1 MSEQVDAS
9 EIKAGIEAIL
19 MVADQ
24 PVSPGQLAE
33 IMGVPKEDI
42 EIAAADLIQ
51 SYAGQGRGFV
61 LQRVA
66 GGLRFQSHPDQH
78 SLVERFVLDGQ
89 VSRLSAAAL
98 ETMAIIAYKQPI
110 SRNQISAIR
119 GVNAEGVV
127 RTLEARGYVSE
138 LARDPG
144 PGRASLYGTTVAFLE
159 RLGLNSIDELPPLGQ
174 FVPGADVVEALET
187 TLLVNPDMSADAA
200 TDGLD
205 DSAFDVAALAAA
217 APADD
222 YAEENAE
229 HDDVESGDQSDAADA
244 DAPDP
249 DDDDFHAFSDLVSS
263 NGDLSEE
270 A

>member
-1 MSEQVDAS
+1 MTEAVDS
-9 EIKAGIEAIL
+9 VEVKAAIEAIL

-24 PVSPGQLAE
+24 PVSPTQLSE
-33 IMGVPKEDI
+33 IIGASKEDI

-51 SYAGQGRGFV
+51 SYASQGRGFV

-66 GGLRFQSHPDQH
+66 GGLRFQSHPDQAPI
-78 SLVERFVLDGQ
+78 VERFVLDGQ
-89 VSRLSAAAL
+89 ATRLSAAAL

-144 PGRASLYGTTVAFLE
+144 PGRASLYGTTPAFLE
-159 RLGLNSIDELPPLGQ
+159 RLGLNSVDELPPLGQ

-187 TLLVNPDMSADAA
+187 TLMVNPTSSGDAA
-200 TDGLD
+200 LDSLD
-205 DSAFDVAALAAA
+205 DSAFDVAAVAAA
-217 APADD
+217 APSDD
-222 YAEENAE
+222 YAEEGA
-229 HDDVESGDQSDAADA
+229 DDDAHESSDGVDGDQHDVDGI
-244 DAPDP
+244 
-249 DDDDFHAFSDLVSS
+249 VSL

>member
-1 MSEQVDAS
+1 MSDAVDAAAV
-9 EIKAGIEAIL
+9 KAAIEAIL

-24 PVSPGQLAE
+24 PVSPTQLAD
-33 IMGVPKEDI
+33 IIGVTKEEI

-51 SYAGQGRGFV
+51 SYASQGRGFV

-66 GGLRFQSHPDQH
+66 GGLRFQSHPDQAPI
-78 SLVERFVLDGQ
+78 VERFVLDGQ
-89 VSRLSAAAL
+89 ASRLSAAAL

-127 RTLEARGYVSE
+127 RTLEARGYVAE

-144 PGRASLYGTTVAFLE
+144 PGRASLYGTTPAFLE
-159 RLGLNSIDELPPLGQ
+159 RLGLNSVDELPPLGQ
-174 FVPGADVVEALET
+174 FVPDADVVEALET
-187 TLLVNPDMSADAA
+187 TLMVNPDTTADAA
-200 TDGLD
+200 SAGLD
-205 DSAFDVAALAAA
+205 DSAFDVAAMAAA

-222 YAEENAE
+222 YAEDA
-229 HDDVESGDQSDAADA
+229 VEADSDSDDAAIA
-244 DAPDP
+244 AT
-249 DDDDFHAFSDLVSS
+249 

>member
-1 MSEQVDAS
+1 MEQGD
-9 EIKAGIEAIL
+9 IKAAIEAIL

-24 PVSPGQLAE
+24 PVSPGQLAD
-33 IMGVPKEDI
+33 IIGVAKEDI

-51 SYAGQGRGFV
+51 TYAGQGRGFL

-66 GGLRFQSHPDQH
+66 GGLRFQSHPDQAPI
-78 SLVERFVLDGQ
+78 VERFVLDGQ
-89 VSRLSAAAL
+89 ASRLSAAAL

-127 RTLEARGYVSE
+127 RTLEARGYVCE

-144 PGRASLYGTTVAFLE
+144 PGRASLYGTTPAFLE

-174 FVPGADVVEALET
+174 FVPSADVVEALET
-187 TLLVNPDMSADAA
+187 TLLVNPDTSADAA
-200 TDGLD
+200 VAGLD
-205 DSAFDVAALAAA
+205 VSAFDVAALAAA
-217 APADD
+217 SPADD
-222 YAEENAE
+222 YAE
-229 HDDVESGDQSDAADA
+229 DRSDEDLADEDLAADGLSGFG
-244 DAPDP
+244 DV
-249 DDDDFHAFSDLVSS
+249 VSS

>member
-1 MSEQVDAS
+1 MSEQVDTS

-24 PVSPGQLAE
+24 PVSPGQFAD
-33 IMGVPKEDI
+33 IIGVSKEDI
-42 EIAAADLIQ
+42 EIAAAELIQ
-51 SYAGQGRGFV
+51 SYASQRRGFV

-66 GGLRFQSHPDQH
+66 GGLRFQSHPDQ
-78 SLVERFVLDGQ
+78 SSIVERFVLDGQ
-89 VSRLSAAAL
+89 ASRLSAAAL

-110 SRNQISAIR
+110 SRNQISSIR

-127 RTLEARGYVSE
+127 RTLEARGYVAE

-144 PGRASLYGTTVAFLE
+144 PGRASLYGTTPAFLE
-159 RLGLNSIDELPPLGQ
+159 RLGLNSVDELPPLGQ

-187 TLLVNPDMSADAA
+187 TLLVHPEMSADAA
-200 TDGLD
+200 TDSLE
-205 DSAFDVAALAAA
+205 DSAFDVATMAAA
-217 APADD
+217 APVDD

-229 HDDVESGDQSDAADA
+229 HDDI
-244 DAPDP
+244 
-249 DDDDFHAFSDLVSS
+249 DLVSS

>member
-1 MSEQVDAS
+1 MTDTVDQG

-19 MVADQ
+19 MVADE
-24 PVSPGQLAE
+24 PVSPAQLADIIGTGKDE
-33 IMGVPKEDI
+33 I

-51 SYAGQGRGFV
+51 SYASQRRGFI

-66 GGLRFQSHPDQH
+66 GGLRFQSNPDQA
-78 SLVERFVLDGQ
+78 SIVERFVLDGQ
-89 VSRLSAAAL
+89 ASRLSAAAL

-127 RTLEARGYVSE
+127 RTLEARGYVAE

-144 PGRASLYGTTVAFLE
+144 PGRASLYGTTPAFLE

-174 FVPGADVVEALET
+174 FVPGADIVEALET
-187 TLLVNPDMSADAA
+187 TLLVNPDEATEAA
-200 TDGLD
+200 VEGLES
-205 DSAFDVAALAAA
+205 SAFDVAAMANNAE
-217 APADD
+217 ADD
-222 YAEENAE
+222 YAE
-229 HDDVESGDQSDAADA
+229 DVEAEAEAAGNG
-244 DAPDP
+244 
-249 DDDDFHAFSDLVSS
+249 SS
-263 NGDLSEE
+263 SEE

>member
-1 MSEQVDAS
+1 MDAS
-9 EIKAGIEAIL
+9 DIKAGIEAIL

-24 PVSPGQLAE
+24 PVAPGQLSE
-33 IMGVPKEDI
+33 LMGVTKEDV

-51 SYAGQGRGFV
+51 NYASQGRGFV

-66 GGLRFQSHPDQH
+66 GGLRFQSHPDQA
-78 SLVERFVLDGQ
+78 SVVQRFVLDGQ
-89 VSRLSAAAL
+89 ASRLSAAAL

-127 RTLEARGYVSE
+127 RTLEARGYVDE
-138 LARDPG
+138 LSRDPG
-144 PGRASLYGTTVAFLE
+144 PGRASLYGTTDVFLE

-174 FVPGADVVEALET
+174 FVPGADVVEALEN
-187 TLLVNPDMSADAA
+187 TLMVNPDTSVDAA
-200 TDGLD
+200 AVELD
-205 DSAFDVAALAAA
+205 DSAFDVAAMAAA
-217 APADD
+217 ALADD
-222 YAEENAE
+222 HAEDSAE
-229 HDDVESGDQSDAADA
+229 HDDADDAGTGDPGVEGAS
-244 DAPDP
+244 
-249 DDDDFHAFSDLVSS
+249 DDDDFHTFSNLVSS